1 MSVQQEPKLASC
13 PRCRA
18 IFVRTDWSVCQKCI
32 HAEEAD
38 FSLMRDALSENPNLA
53 PERLAMTAC
62 VTLAC
67 VLRMLDDEQLSNDNP
82 ESAPECKQCGAP
94 ALNNGQGLCLGC
106 VLDLDRRLGQE
117 LDTARANKK
126 PPIRGVA
133 RHVHEML
140 SSKRR
145 V

>member
-1 MSVQQEPKLASC
+1 MSVQHEPDLANC

-18 IFVRTDWSVCQKCI
+18 IFVPGEWQVCQKCI

-38 FSLMRDALSENPNLA
+38 FSLIRDALSENPDLDPKKLA
-53 PERLAMTAC
+53 QSVS
-62 VTLAC
+62 VTLRC
-67 VLRMLDDEQLSNDNP
+67 VLRMLDDEQLSNENP
-82 ESAPECKQCGAP
+82 DRSPECKQCGAP
-94 ALNNGQGLCLGC
+94 AVKNGQGLCISCL
-106 VLDLDRRLGQE
+106 LDLDRRLGQE
-117 LDTARANKK
+117 LNAARLNKK

-140 SSKRR
+140 CSKRR